1 MSQVSFDDTMEKLA
15 ELEQFAE
22 NYAGN
27 TQGADAK
34 ALASCYLFS
43 DRFFADSKEE
53 LEQAVFSGY
62 RTHWLTQEL
71 LTAFE
76 LDASEDQSSLKLA
89 SDTMADY
96 LYAHAKLPET
106 GQIETKK
113 EELFEDTEFP
123 YWSEDT
129 AGMVVTDETG
139 QVSGAGLA
147 GIAVLLLVAVFLFIA
162 WNRKK

>member
-1 MSQVSFDDTMEKLA
+1 MSEYDKVCIETFLRDQLKLFPEKVAETPEEAEDFLDMCMAAVCKNMKEVREYFDET
-15 ELEQFAE
+15 
-22 NYAGN
+22 
-27 TQGADAK
+27 GADI
-34 ALASCYLFS
+34 SGM
-43 DRFFADSKEE
+43 SKEE

-106 GQIETKK
+106 GQTETKK
-113 EELFEDTEFP
+113 EEGPDEF
-123 YWSEDT
+123 
-129 AGMVVTDETG
+129 
-139 QVSGAGLA
+139 L
-147 GIAVLLLVAVFLFIA
+147 
-162 WNRKK
+162 